1 MAAFGQCY
9 NRRVPVFESRVLN
22 LVTHNP
28 AQTRQ
33 FGARIGR
40 AIRAGDVICLSGELG
55 AGKTTLASG
64 IGEGW
69 GAREAVNSPTFVF
82 VNEYSRAA
90 GGKLYHVDAYRLR
103 DATDAESIALPEL
116 LNEVS
121 EGKSALLIEWP
132 ERVADQLPRERLW
145 IDLVWVEESARRI
158 QVTANGARHEVLIE
172 SIRKM

>member
-69 GAREAVNSPTFVF
+69 GAREVVNSPTFVF

-103 DATDAESIALPEL
+103 DAADAESIALPDM

-121 EGKSALLIEWP
+121 EGRSALLIEWP
-132 ERVADQLPRERLW
+132 ERVAEQLPPERLW

-158 QVTANGARHEVLIE
+158 QVTANGARYNVLVE
-172 SIRKM
+172 SIR

>member
-9 NRRVPVFESRVLN
+9 NRRVPVFESHVFDL
-22 LVTHNP
+22 LTHHP

-33 FGARIGR
+33 FGARVGR
-40 AIRAGDVICLSGELG
+40 AIWAGAVICLSGELG

-69 GAREAVNSPTFVF
+69 GAREVVNSPTFVF
-82 VNEYSRAA
+82 VNEYSNAG

-103 DATDAESIALPEL
+103 DAADAESIALPEL

-121 EGKSALLIEWP
+121 EGRSAILIEWP
-132 ERVADQLPRERLW
+132 ERVAEQLPPERLW
-145 IDLVWVEESARRI
+145 IDLLWVEESARRI
-158 QVTANGARHEVLIE
+158 EVAANGARYEALLE
-172 SIRKM
+172 QIR

>member
-9 NRRVPVFESRVLN
+9 NRRVPVFETPGLD
-22 LVTHNP
+22 LITHNP

-33 FGARIGR
+33 FGARLGR
-40 AIRAGDVICLSGELG
+40 ALRAGDVICLAGELG

-69 GAREAVNSPTFVF
+69 GAREVVNSPTFVF
-82 VNEYSRAA
+82 VNEYGNAG

-116 LNEVS
+116 LSEVNE
-121 EGKSALLIEWP
+121 GQSAILIEWP
-132 ERVADQLPRERLW
+132 ERVADQLPPQRLW

-158 QVTANGARHEVLIE
+158 QVTASGTRYEVLIE
-172 SIRKM
+172 NLRKM